1 MRRTYIS
8 VGILFCSMLLL
19 MAPATPARAAPACA
33 GMKAASGG
41 SDAQS
46 GQIIR
51 NAQGLSEALSTA
63 SGGETLVLAGGNY
76 GALNIKKAFKS
87 PVSIRS
93 ADPGSPACFTGMR
106 LNGAGNLGLDGLV
119 FDYSYKPGDKNRTN
133 AFSIGNGHNI
143 TITNSVFEGDYNAG
157 IGHGLGLL
165 ITGSS
170 KVTISNS
177 TFRKWWKALTGFNT
191 TYLTL
196 RRNQFY
202 DIRADGMAL
211 SGIDDLTIEFNRFH
225 TFRGGNSRDHRDMIQ
240 LMRTTNRGSS
250 NIVIRDNIFDI
261 GAGDYTQTIFMGKSG
276 KDTNDPL
283 LRHKNVLIENNVIYN
298 AHLHGISI
306 HAADNLSI
314 RKNSI
319 IRVRQANDGKVTIPR
334 INVSFSTYV
343 VIEQNVVGEINGY
356 QNQRDWAV
364 LNNAIVQDQSPA
376 RPGYYDREFIY
387 YATGAANGFHEYGVR
402 PGSEVDRLNAGS
414 TLVKNYPT
422 RR

>member
-19 MAPATPARAAPACA
+19 MAPATPVRAAPACA
-33 GMKAASGG
+33 GVKTASAPQ
-41 SDAQS
+41 D
-46 GQIIR
+46 GQIIQ
-51 NAQGLSEALSTA
+51 NAQGLSQALGTA
-63 SGGETLVLAGGNY
+63 NGGETILLAGGNY
-76 GALNIKKAFKS
+76 GALIVKQTFKT
-87 PVSIRS
+87 PVVIRS
-93 ADPGSPACFTGMR
+93 ADPNAPACFTELR
-106 LNGAGNLGLDGLV
+106 LKGAGNLALDGLV
-119 FDYSYKPGDKNRTN
+119 FDYAYKPGEKHRTN
-133 AFSIGNGHNI
+133 FFGIGNSHNI
-143 TITNSVFEGDYNAG
+143 TITNSTFDGDHNAG
-157 IGHGLGLL
+157 IGHGRGLL
-165 ITGSS
+165 IMDSS

-177 TFRKWWKALTGFNT
+177 IFRKWWKALTGIHS

-196 RRNQFY
+196 SRNQFY
-202 DIRADGMAL
+202 DIRADGMAF
-211 SGIDDLTIEFNRFH
+211 SGMDDLVIEYNRFH
-225 TFRGGNSRDHRDMIQ
+225 TFRGGDSRDHRDMIQ
-240 LMRTTNRGSS
+240 LMRTSGRGSS

-261 GAGDYTQTIFMGKSG
+261 GAGDFTQTIFMGKSG

-298 AHLHGISI
+298 AHLHGISV
-306 HAADNLSI
+306 HGADNLSI

-319 IRVRQANDGKVTIPR
+319 LRVRQPNDGKVTIPR
-334 INVSFSTYV
+334 INVSSSTYV
-343 VIEQNVVGEINGY
+343 VIEQNVVSAINGY
-356 QNQRDWAV
+356 QNQKDWAV
-364 LNNAIVQDQSPA
+364 LNNAIVQDQTPS